1 MFAATV
7 GVTGTNI
14 GASSDFDG
22 NFELKIKPGSYTI
35 SFSFIGYQTLVITD
49 VTVQNNE
56 IKNLGTIRLKSSSI
70 AVDAVTITAE
80 AIKNTETALLTI
92 KKKSINVIDGISSQ
106 NFKKIGD
113 GNAAAAVVRIPGVSV
128 QGGKYVY
135 VRGLGDRYTKTTF
148 NGLDIPGLDPDRNS
162 LQMDIFPTNIVDN
175 IIVSK
180 SFTADLP

>member
-70 AVDAVTITAE
+70 VVDAVTITAE
-80 AIKNTETALLTI
+80 AIKNTETAYSQLR
-92 KKKSINVIDGISSQ
+92 KKSVNVIDGISSQ

-148 NGLDIPGLDPDRNS
+148 NEIDIPGFLNS
-162 LQMDIFPTNIVDN
+162 IVLVTLYLN
-175 IIVSK
+175 YFQIYYK
-180 SFTADLP
+180 L

>member
-1 MFAATV
+1 MKDIKFLFALVCLLLVQFSVAKESTIRGTIIDDENAEPLFAATV

-70 AVDAVTITAE
+70 VVDAVTITAE

-92 KKKSINVIDGISSQ
+92 KKK
-106 NFKKIGD
+106 IG
-113 GNAAAAVVRIPGVSV
+113 
-128 QGGKYVY
+128 K
-135 VRGLGDRYTKTTF
+135 RY
-148 NGLDIPGLDPDRNS
+148 
-162 LQMDIFPTNIVDN
+162 
-175 IIVSK
+175 
-180 SFTADLP
+180 